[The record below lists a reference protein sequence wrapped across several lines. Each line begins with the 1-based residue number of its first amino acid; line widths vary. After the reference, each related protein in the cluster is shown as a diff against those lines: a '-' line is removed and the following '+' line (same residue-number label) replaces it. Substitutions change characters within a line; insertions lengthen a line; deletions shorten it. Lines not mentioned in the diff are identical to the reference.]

1 VEAAR
6 TTHKWNKEIASASS
20 SSSNPSAAAALSL
33 CVHLIQM
40 SLSES
45 VLRRLPAKR
54 ADAAQFPI
62 NLNLQRRICIEI

>member
-20 SSSNPSAAAALSL
+20 SSSNPSTAALRASDT
-33 CVHLIQM
+33 QM
-40 SLSES
+40 PLSES